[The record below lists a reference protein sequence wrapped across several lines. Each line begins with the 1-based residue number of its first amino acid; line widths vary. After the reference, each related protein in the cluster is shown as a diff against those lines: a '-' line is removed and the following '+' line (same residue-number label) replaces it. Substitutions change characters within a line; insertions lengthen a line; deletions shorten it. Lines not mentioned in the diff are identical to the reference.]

1 MTSHTQARTQ
11 TSGAFNRIL
20 SSLGHAARKI
30 ISRRAYAKLN
40 DLDDRLL
47 RDVGLTRADIERMR
61 RMW

>member
-1 MTSHTQARTQ
+1 MRVPTFA
-11 TSGAFNRIL
+11 GGC
-20 SSLGHAARKI
+20 GHAARRI
-30 ISRRAYAKLN
+30 ISRRAYARLT

>member
-1 MTSHTQARTQ
+1 MTSHTQARTH
-11 TSGAFNRIL
+11 TSGALIHFL
-20 SSLGHAARKI
+20 TSLGHLARRI
-30 ISRRAYAKLN
+30 INQRAYAKLT

>member
-1 MTSHTQARTQ
+1 MTSHTEARTE
-11 TSGAFNRIL
+11 TSGAFTRIL
-20 SSLGHAARKI
+20 SSLGHAVRRV
-30 ISRRAYAKLN
+30 ISRRAYAKLS